1 MKTIG
6 LFILALL
13 ASSTAM
19 AQYVSYPK
27 DAQVLSFPE
36 RLTPY
41 YGEQTIEYDMTG
53 YLLPSEGL
61 PIPVV
66 VHFIDQPTP
75 AVQPVDMRTTIQPAV
90 AQAKPPTK
98 HHYHHH
104 VHHRYHHRAP
114 ACTCK

>member
-27 DAQVLSFPE
+27 DAQVLSFPG
-36 RLTPY
+36 RLVPHD
-41 YGEQTIEYDMTG
+41 GEKTIEYDMTG

-61 PIPVV
+61 PTPVV
-66 VHFIDQPTP
+66 VRFIDHPVHGT
-75 AVQPVDMRTTIQPAV
+75 QPVDLHSTNPVETGQT
-90 AQAKPPTK
+90 PPK
-98 HHYHHH
+98 
-104 VHHRYHHRAP
+104 
-114 ACTCK
+114 